1 MNPAFR
7 TLIIA
12 AQDQTLSQQIAAT
25 LGGQAGE
32 NMWIVGL
39 SADGQLPA
47 THYVSTGCIGPEFA
61 DMMPTATWEWQQ
73 PDPEQPGEWVMTDYV
88 PGNAALVAGACAA
101 AGLTVTEQEIEDIYS
116 RCDVTVQEPFVAFA
130 RLGLQVVQADE

>member
-7 TLIIA
+7 TLIIQ

-47 THYVSTGCIGPEFA
+47 THYVSTGCISPEFA
-61 DMMPTATWEWQQ
+61 DMMPTATYVYENDQ
-73 PDPEQPGEWVMTDYV
+73 WVQTAYT

-116 RCDVTVQEPFVAFA
+116 RCDVTEQEPFVAFA